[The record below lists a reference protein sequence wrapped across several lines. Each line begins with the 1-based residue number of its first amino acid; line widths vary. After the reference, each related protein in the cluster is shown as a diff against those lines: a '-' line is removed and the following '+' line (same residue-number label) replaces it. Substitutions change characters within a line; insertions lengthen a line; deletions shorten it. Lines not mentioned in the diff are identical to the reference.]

1 MKEENSENASF
12 VKIEEYCQIGG
23 RPEVSRDMHI

>member
-1 MKEENSENASF
+1 MKQENVENASF

-23 RPEVSRDMHI
+23 HPEVSLDMRI